1 MKEEK
6 IGLVV
11 EGGGMK
17 CAYSAGILDAFLDE
31 GISFPYCIGVSAG
44 SGNLASYLAGQ
55 KGRNLRFFTDHIHSP
70 EYFGIK
76 SVVKTGE
83 LFGMQYIYGK
93 LSCAA
98 GEDPLNYP
106 ALLENPAEYQVV
118 VTNAKT
124 GQPEYFGKEMV
135 KQDDYRLI
143 MASSAIPVACHPVKL
158 GGVPYFDGGLTDAI
172 PVRHALEEGCSR
184 LVVILSKSRDYV
196 KKPQNMR
203 LLYRTACRK
212 YPNIVNAIRRRHRV
226 YNENFKEVFA
236 REKEG
241 KAFVFAPS
249 QPSSVG
255 TYSMDE
261 KAEQALYDLGL
272 KDFHER
278 KEELLEFLRK

>member
-1 MKEEK
+1 M
-6 IGLVV
+6 
-11 EGGGMK
+11 
-17 CAYSAGILDAFLDE
+17 
-31 GISFPYCIGVSAG
+31 
-44 SGNLASYLAGQ
+44 
-55 KGRNLRFFTDHIHSP
+55 
-70 EYFGIK
+70 
-76 SVVKTGE
+76 
-83 LFGMQYIYGK
+83 
-93 LSCAA
+93 
-98 GEDPLNYP
+98 
-106 ALLENPAEYQVV
+106 
-118 VTNAKT
+118 
-124 GQPEYFGKEMV
+124 
-135 KQDDYRLI
+135 
-143 MASSAIPVACHPVKL
+143 
-158 GGVPYFDGGLTDAI
+158 
-172 PVRHALEEGCSR
+172 
-184 LVVILSKSRDYV
+184 VVILSKSRDYV

-236 REKEG
+236 LEKEG